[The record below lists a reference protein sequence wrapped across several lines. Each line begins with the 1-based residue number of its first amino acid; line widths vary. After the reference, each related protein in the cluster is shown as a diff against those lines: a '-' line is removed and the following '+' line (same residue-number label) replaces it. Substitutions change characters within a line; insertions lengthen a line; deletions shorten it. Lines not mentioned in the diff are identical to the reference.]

1 MREKATPQA
10 AGSLCKY
17 LVSLIEKG
25 STKAVRLDK
34 LQITKSNLTESVCS
48 FHPAHRLILLMVL
61 TPHVE
66 PHLNLN
72 WTFLFM
78 CFWMVFSAQP
88 FCLYILF
95 FFYYSLAFLFLPCL
109 AALSSY
115 LSPPVL
121 SYCSCLSRP
130 TPITIFLGIA
140 DFPVSAKKLFFPL
153 CTFILVLTSV
163 CWQKAQSYCLYD
175 FCRMCMQ

>member
-25 STKAVRLDK
+25 STKAVILDK

-72 WTFLFM
+72 
-78 CFWMVFSAQP
+78 
-88 FCLYILF
+88 
-95 FFYYSLAFLFLPCL
+95 
-109 AALSSY
+109 
-115 LSPPVL
+115 
-121 SYCSCLSRP
+121 
-130 TPITIFLGIA
+130 
-140 DFPVSAKKLFFPL
+140 
-153 CTFILVLTSV
+153 
-163 CWQKAQSYCLYD
+163 
-175 FCRMCMQ
+175 